1 MKVKQLYRY
10 GMYATI
16 FAVGL
21 LLGRLIFGESQSTDA
36 PQQADSAVESQVW
49 TCSMHPQIRQDKP
62 GRCPL
67 CAMDLI
73 PVKTASATGGT
84 VDPDVILLSEEAVAL
99 ANIRTEKVERRRP
112 VREIRLYGAVKPDE
126 RQTRSLVAH
135 VDGRIEQLNIL
146 FEGETVN
153 EGDVIARIYSPD
165 LLNAQQ
171 ELLEALKMQPAQ
183 PVLIEAAR
191 EKLRRRKMT
200 DAQIAAIERTG
211 QTTPVTDVVANSG
224 GTVLSRKVSQ
234 GDYVSQGSILF
245 SLSDFASVWIVFD
258 AYETDLPF
266 LQPGDRV
273 EYTLQ
278 ALPGMTFQ
286 GKIAFIDPTLDK
298 TTRTA
303 KVRVETANRNHRL
316 KPEMYARAIVK
327 SEAGQGEE
335 AIVIPKTAALWT
347 GTRSLVY
354 VKQLDS
360 DQPAFRLRKV
370 ELGAT
375 LGDDCV
381 VTSGLS
387 EGEEIATSGA
397 FVIDASAQLEG
408 KRSMMNDGA
417 LLSAPVASSDH
428 AEVRV
433 GGLCEMC
440 KERIEKAARAVKGV
454 HLSEWDAESRLLHVQ
469 FDARMTSVDAVAQ
482 AVARAGHDAG
492 QYKADA
498 AVYNMLPDCCKYR
511 E

>member
-1 MKVKQLYRY
+1 
-10 GMYATI
+10 MYATI

-21 LLGRLIFGESQSTDA
+21 LLGRLIFGGSQHADA
-36 PQQADSAVESQVW
+36 PQPTDSAVEAQVW

-73 PVKTASATGGT
+73 PVKTATTTGGT

-99 ANIRTEKVERRRP
+99 ANIRTEEVRRRRP
-112 VREIRLYGAVKPDE
+112 VREIRLYGAVQPDE
-126 RQTRSLVAH
+126 RQARSLVAH
-135 VDGRIEQLNIL
+135 TDGRIEQLHVL

-183 PVLIEAAR
+183 PELVDAAR

-200 DAQIAAIERTG
+200 AAQIADIERTG
-211 QTTPVTDVVANSG
+211 QTTPVTDVVAHSS

-234 GDYVSQGSILF
+234 GDYVTQGSVLF
-245 SLSDFASVWIVFD
+245 SLSDFAAVWIVFD

-266 LQPGDRV
+266 LRTGDKV
-273 EYTLQ
+273 EYTLH

-286 GKIAFIDPTLDK
+286 GRIAFIDPALDK
-298 TTRTA
+298 TARTA
-303 KVRVETANRNHRL
+303 KVRVETANPGRRL
-316 KPEMYARAIVK
+316 KPEMYARATVHA
-327 SEAGQGEE
+327 EAGRGEE
-335 AIVIPKTAALWT
+335 AVVIPKTAVLWT

-354 VKQLDS
+354 VKQSDS
-360 DQPAFRLRKV
+360 EQPAFRLRRV

-387 EGEEIATSGA
+387 EGEEVATSGA

-408 KRSMMNDGA
+408 KRSMMNDGGS
-417 LLSAPVASSDH
+417 LSAAAASPEEADVPV
-428 AEVRV
+428 E
-433 GGLCEMC
+433 GLCEMC

-454 HLSEWDAESRLLHVQ
+454 HAAEWDGNGRLLHVG
-469 FDARMTSVDAVAQ
+469 FDARRTSVDAIAQ

-492 QYKADA
+492 QYKADD
-498 AVYNMLPDCCKYR
+498 AVYNTLPDCCKYR